1 MILRVVENLLEMMLE
16 ERKIAAEMIE
26 GLVTRCSVDLYLM
39 LLPPEPELIDCQRQD
54 SLSR

>member
-1 MILRVVENLLEMMLE
+1 MMLE
-16 ERKIAAEMIE
+16 ERKIGAEMFE
-26 GLVTRCSVDLYLM
+26 GPVTRCSVELFLM